1 MERAVKYLEIR
12 IEQLMEEFA
21 KNPSAENNLIFTKA
35 INELHIVL
43 EMLKRDLDR
52 L

>member
-1 MERAVKYLEIR
+1 MERAIKYLEIR

-35 INELHIVL
+35 INELYIVQ
-43 EMLKRDLDR
+43 EMLERHLK
-52 L
+52 